1 MSMQYDDNTTRRT
14 ILAAAAGSA
23 AVAASSAA
31 LGQQPRAKGPL
42 VWLDMDQQ
50 ALDDAYD
57 QVVYAPNRDQVGKRR
72 IANSEKARAVLG
84 APTRLAYGPT
94 EIEQLDVYRS
104 KRANAPVN
112 IFVHGGAWR
121 ANRAADY
128 AFLAEPFV
136 NAGAHFVVLD
146 FTNVDDAGGSLFPM
160 VEQVRRAVGW
170 VYRNAKSFGGDPGR
184 LYLSS
189 HSSGSH
195 LGGCVVT
202 HDWRKDDLP
211 IDILKGATL
220 SSGMYDLKP
229 VRLSKRSKYVKFTDE
244 MEQALSAQRHLD
256 QLNTPLVLAHGT
268 YETPEFQRQTRD
280 FCAAVKAAGK
290 PVELLVGEG
299 YNHFEMLET
308 LANPYGLL
316 GRAVFAQMGL
326 TAAA

>member
-1 MSMQYDDNTTRRT
+1 MQHDDNSTGRSV
-14 ILAAAAGSA
+14 LAAAAASA
-23 AVAASSAA
+23 AAATSSAVA
-31 LGQQPRAKGPL
+31 REARAKGPL

-57 QVVYAPNRDQVGKRR
+57 QTVYAPNRDQVGKRR

-84 APTRLAYGPT
+84 APQRVAYGPS
-94 EIEQLDVYRS
+94 EIEKLDIYRTQ
-104 KRANAPVN
+104 RPNAPVN

-136 NAGAHFVVLD
+136 TAGGHFVVLD

-160 VEQVRRAVGW
+160 VEQVRRAVAF
-170 VYRNAKSFGGDPGR
+170 VYRNARSFGGDPDR

-202 HDWRKDDLP
+202 HDWRKEDLP
-211 IDILKGATL
+211 PDLLKGATL

-256 QLNTPLVLAHGT
+256 KLATPLVLAHGT

-280 FCAAVKAAGK
+280 FHDAVKAAGK

-316 GRAVFAQMGL
+316 GRAVLAQMRL
-326 TAAA
+326 TPAG